1 MYLPISNWFY
11 DTYEICDHLCPA
23 GSPERCVE
31 RHVIKLDSDQRQFV
45 IEGCSLG
52 KLHHRTHQAEMLHEL
67 EANHCPKLAPW
78 FMTRANEWGA
88 ESGELFWQLRPWID
102 GNDLPRDTY
111 GNDAWRGDVMADFL
125 IALKKSS
132 SDIHCH
138 VTPFSICEYIRALL
152 PRIREKNPALLD
164 DLLPIWQELDEFSRA
179 ETTLPIDFCH
189 GDFHPN
195 NVLWGDG
202 QLNGVIDWEFSGHK
216 VAGYDVATLLGCL
229 GMDNPE
235 FLTADMTFA
244 FLNKLKANDFHSDI
258 VWHWLPDYIAA
269 TRFAWMREW
278 CWANNKE
285 LIIQELDFLWLIL
298 DNRDF
303 LRTRWKL

>member
-1 MYLPISNWFY
+1 
-11 DTYEICDHLCPA
+11 
-23 GSPERCVE
+23 
-31 RHVIKLDSDQRQFV
+31 
-45 IEGCSLG
+45 
-52 KLHHRTHQAEMLHEL
+52 
-67 EANHCPKLAPW
+67 
-78 FMTRANEWGA
+78 
-88 ESGELFWQLRPWID
+88 
-102 GNDLPRDTY
+102 
-111 GNDAWRGDVMADFL
+111 MADFL

-132 SDIHCH
+132 ADIHCH

-152 PRIREKNPALLD
+152 PRIREKNPPLLD

-195 NVLWGDG
+195 NVLWGDR

-269 TRFAWMREW
+269 TRFACVGPTPFPHPCETRGGDVIGQPMPDDVGMEVVTTASRR
-278 CWANNKE
+278 CSDGVSPSGGVATASRRRVAKTASH
-285 LIIQELDFLWLIL
+285 
-298 DNRDF
+298 
-303 LRTRWKL
+303 LRLGDDQIKKLMTIP